1 MPTTEERL
9 AYLEGRVEE
18 QGRGL
23 AELRELVFQLDQKL
37 DRRLDALE
45 AKLDRAIAGL
55 DKRIDGLEQRI
66 SQGLNSVDGRF
77 THLDGRISLLDD
89 RMSRQ
94 FLWMLGVQI
103 TVLLAVIGA
112 LLGR

>member
-1 MPTTEERL
+1 MPTTEERV

-18 QGRGL
+18 HGRGL
-23 AELRELVFQLDQKL
+23 VELRELVFQLDQKL

-45 AKLDRAIAGL
+45 AKLDRSIAALDLRIGGL
-55 DKRIDGLEQRI
+55 DQRI
-66 SQGLNSVDGRF
+66 N
-77 THLDGRISLLDD
+77 TLDE